1 MKPLTVYTAASF
13 RLLHAVRLFH
23 DALRARIPQVRIWDW
38 TDMGMPPQGLTPEQR
53 RRWFDTEQ
61 QGGQVYR
68 FCRDACASAD
78 VVVYLGH
85 SGQDAGVEVG
95 LAVGAGVPVIGVAG
109 PLEAPGLMLHGAVSV
124 WVDGAEDALDL
135 VGRVLAHAAAAWAT
149 LNAEPDAAVRRL
161 GGALLRRKG

>member
-1 MKPLTVYTAASF
+1 MRPLTVYTAASF

-23 DALRARIPQVRIWDW
+23 DALRSRIPQVRIWDW

-68 FCRDACASAD
+68 FCRDACACAD

-109 PLEAPGLMLHGAVSV
+109 PLEAAGLMLHGAVNLWCRDIQEAVSLLSRLAGNCGGV
-124 WVDGAEDALDL
+124 ACDTCKVSALCDGK
-135 VGRVLAHAAAAWAT
+135 GR
-149 LNAEPDAAVRRL
+149 E
-161 GGALLRRKG
+161 